1 MPTLIYCKDAT
12 GAAELRKTHMA
23 AHLEYIETIIDEI
36 CVAGPVRKEAGGDVA
51 GSCLIFRTDDQAA
64 ARELFSNDPYY
75 KAGIFD
81 SVEIS
86 HMAAAAGNWVG
97 GKTW

>member
-1 MPTLIYCKDAT
+1 MPTLIHCRDIADA
-12 GAAELRKTHMA
+12 GGLRKSHLA
-23 AHLEYIETIIDEI
+23 AHLDYIETIIDEI
-36 CVAGPVRKEAGGDVA
+36 CVAGPVRTQAGGDIV
-51 GSCLIFRTDDQAA
+51 GSCLIFETDDQDA
-64 ARELFSNDPYY
+64 ARDMFFNDPYY

-86 HMAAAAGNWVG
+86 HMAGSAGTWVG